1 MVNRDLLGVYTVRGI
16 SFSVKKEE
24 RVVLL
29 GANSSGASS
38 LIQGV
43 MGISMILDGE
53 VLIKNCHDIT
63 SQEGRIKFHN
73 LHGVVGYQPQRD
85 SIDDELSVIQ
95 HLKLFSKLAGI
106 SREERYREVDAI
118 LEACCL
124 NDLKDVKAEAL
135 TPG

>member
-1 MVNRDLLGVYTVRGI
+1 VVNRDLLGVYTVRGI

-53 VLIKNCHDIT
+53 VIIKNCHDIT
-63 SQEGRIKFHN
+63 N
-73 LHGVVGYQPQRD
+73 
-85 SIDDELSVIQ
+85 
-95 HLKLFSKLAGI
+95 
-106 SREERYREVDAI
+106 
-118 LEACCL
+118 
-124 NDLKDVKAEAL
+124 
-135 TPG
+135 

>member
-1 MVNRDLLGVYTVRGI
+1 
-16 SFSVKKEE
+16 
-24 RVVLL
+24 
-29 GANSSGASS
+29 
-38 LIQGV
+38 
-43 MGISMILDGE
+43 
-53 VLIKNCHDIT
+53 
-63 SQEGRIKFHN
+63 
-73 LHGVVGYQPQRD
+73 
-85 SIDDELSVIQ
+85 VIQ